1 MNHEKQIKAFL
12 HFSDQQK
19 WLIGTAQQGKR
30 QGHRPGWGCG
40 GLGRGREDRRKGRLP
55 ADEVTEAEVVHPSC
69 KQTFSVSE
77 GQRG

>member
-1 MNHEKQIKAFL
+1 MADRHGKTGKEA
-12 HFSDQQK
+12 
-19 WLIGTAQQGKR
+19 GTPTGTR
-30 QGHRPGWGCG
+30 G
-40 GLGRGREDRRKGRLP
+40 GMGGGGGRGGEDRRKGRLP